1 MTVVTLVLDCFGVTL
16 VTCDVGH
23 IDGGVCDGCHIFG
36 VTLVTFP
43 SDAHRSILSDF
54 IKLWSYP
61 STRLLLSDSG
71 G

>member
-1 MTVVTLVLDCFGVTL
+1 MTGVTLVLDCFGVTL

-36 VTLVTFP
+36 VTLVTFL
-43 SDAHRSILSDF
+43 SEAHRSILSDF
-54 IKLWSYP
+54 IGMWSYP
-61 STRLLLSDSG
+61 PTGLLLSDSG